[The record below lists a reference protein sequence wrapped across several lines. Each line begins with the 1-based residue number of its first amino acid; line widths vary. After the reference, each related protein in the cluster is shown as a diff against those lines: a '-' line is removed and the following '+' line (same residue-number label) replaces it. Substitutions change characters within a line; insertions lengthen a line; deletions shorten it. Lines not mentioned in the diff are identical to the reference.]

1 MALQETHTYHL
12 EQIGVK
18 ADHLIDYLG
27 KFCKILKHS
36 RDFNANIGEHGQQ
49 LWQAIEAAEH
59 VLPRLRN
66 AAIMPVVSHVGS
78 AAAA

>member
-1 MALQETHTYHL
+1 MALSESHRYHL

-18 ADHLIDYLG
+18 ADHLIDYLRRFG
-27 KFCKILKHS
+27 QVLSHS
-36 RDFNANIGEHGQQ
+36 TDFNNAMGEHRDP

-66 AAIMPVVSHVGS
+66 AANVPVVSHVGS
-78 AAAA
+78 AAA